1 MQVTVQLQ
9 TYLGQY
15 SPNGQPLF
23 ECTLPEGAT
32 VQTLVRQLNV
42 PEELASVIV
51 INDRLAGFPDPLRE
65 GDRVTL
71 IPPLAGG

>member
-1 MQVTVQLQ
+1 MQVTVELQ
-9 TYLGQY
+9 AYLAQY
-15 SPNGQPLF
+15 SPSGDAVFPYS
-23 ECTLPEGAT
+23 LPDGAT

-51 INDRLAGFPDPLRE
+51 VNERSGDFEDPLDD

-71 IPPLAGG
+71 IPPLSGG

>member
-42 PEELASVIV
+42 PEELAHQ
-51 INDRLAGFPDPLRE
+51 RHRHQRPPGFPDPLRE

>member
-1 MQVTVQLQ
+1 MRVTVQLE
-9 TYLGQY
+9 TYLAQY

-23 ECTLPEGAT
+23 QYKLAEGAT
-32 VQTLVRQLNV
+32 VQILVRQLNV

-51 INDRLAGFPDPLRE
+51 LNDRLAEFPDALKD
-65 GDRVTL
+65 GDRVTV

>member
-1 MQVTVQLQ
+1 MQVIVELR
-9 TYLGQY
+9 TYLEQY

-23 ECTLPEGAT
+23 EYALPEGAT
-32 VQTLVRQLNV
+32 VQTLLRQLNV

-51 INDRLAGFPDPLRE
+51 LNDRIGDLPDPLHE